1 MKDEIQELLH
11 LKNENQYAIQ
21 IHETSNLLLS
31 EQIQSLKGRIYE
43 MELEELSGLK
53 NADKNSELK
62 IFE

>member
-1 MKDEIQELLH
+1 MKDEIQQLLH

-53 NADKNSELK
+53 NAEKNSELK
-62 IFE
+62 MFE